1 MYVRDPDE
9 NIWWIFVV
17 DTSDLDESDSNLD
30 NLDSDG
36 MSGGE
41 H

>member
-17 DTSDLDESDSNLD
+17 NNSDSDELDLDLD
-30 NLDSDG
+30 NVDSDG
-36 MSGGE
+36 TLGGE